1 MARQAHNRD
10 LAPVLAAAERWIN
23 TCLINDQSIL
33 SNKPLWTPPLVDET
47 YHTFV
52 DHPDYGDDD
61 FMTKLKGQMKAASAP
76 AQQLMAEML
85 WALLLFPSNMKARTK
100 AQQVRTLWAMSGEQL
115 PDNLPFM
122 RDEVLTGIGSGGPGF
137 NNYRPDEMA
146 FLMELTRALK
156 SKAVPERRH
165 ILTDYD
171 AFVAW
176 IDTVHREGSRQ
187 FRHML
192 RYFAFPDR
200 VERISSNNNRR
211 RILDAFGVA
220 PRAET
225 RNWSDRQL
233 DDALFKLRGELLKTH
248 LGKPFDFYDSEVK
261 ERWATD
267 RKIKTPEG
275 EVTVVVPGDEEE
287 EEEGEQPAA
296 TATKPPEARQSIQTQ
311 GKLAEIGA
319 IMGFKIWVPG
329 ADRARV
335 LEFVPANVRH
345 AFLETL
351 PLNTNE
357 ATLDTIKQIDVLWL
371 RRGSIVRA
379 FEVEHTTAV
388 YSGLL
393 RMADLLALQPNM
405 DIRLHIVAPDER
417 RDKVFREMA
426 RPVFML
432 LERGPLSDSCTF
444 ISYESVDAIRS
455 LKHLAHTNDG
465 VLADYEERAETSLA

>member
-1 MARQAHNRD
+1 MARQVHHRD
-10 LAPVLAAAERWIN
+10 IAPVLATAEQWIN
-23 TCLINDQSIL
+23 SCLIEDRSVFSTNS
-33 SNKPLWTPPLVDET
+33 LWTASLVNEV
-47 YHTFV
+47 YQAFV
-52 DHPDYGDDD
+52 KHPDYGQDD
-61 FMTKLKGQMKAASAP
+61 FMTKLKGQMAGASAS

-115 PDNLPFM
+115 PDNLPLM
-122 RDEVLTGIGSGGPGF
+122 TDDVLSGIGSGGPGF

-146 FLMELTRALK
+146 FLIELTRDLK
-156 SKAVPERRH
+156 AKANPERRR
-165 ILTDYD
+165 IVTDYD
-171 AFVAW
+171 AFIAW

-192 RYFAFPDR
+192 RFFAFPDR
-200 VERISSNNNRR
+200 VERISSNNDRQK
-211 RILDAFGVA
+211 ILAAFGIA
-220 PRAET
+220 SMLET

-233 DDALFKLRGELLKTH
+233 DDALFKLRTELEKNHRGGSL
-248 LGKPFDFYDSEVK
+248 DFYSSALK
-261 ERWATD
+261 GRWAQD
-267 RKIKTPEG
+267 RKVKTPEG
-275 EVTVVVPGDEEE
+275 EVTVVVPGDDEED
-287 EEEGEQPAA
+287 GEQTDTA
-296 TATKPPEARQSIQTQ
+296 TAKAPEARQSIQTQ
-311 GKLAEIGA
+311 AKLAEIGA

-335 LEFVPANVRH
+335 LDLIRATERR

-351 PLNTNE
+351 PLNTND

-417 RDKVFREMA
+417 REKVFREMS

-444 ISYESVDAIRS
+444 ISYESVDVIRS
-455 LKHLAHTNDG
+455 LKHLVHTNDG
-465 VLADYEERAETSLA
+465 IIADYEEQVETSQA